1 MKFASDEKAQIQK
14 ALWEVV
20 RTASMALMKLNEVIE
35 EDLDE
40 EEEQQKPRVAKKVEV
55 MPVSST
61 QKTLSMAERI
71 ASLRSERPKQTSVAP
86 RPVVVNQIKKAS
98 LTDDKIKSFAVRIG
112 NEILPKVKD
121 EEYDLRVLFKQ
132 SNTWNEIKDAVDSP
146 SIKSVVA
153 SVNELIQDKLDQK
166 YAQEQEQAQLKKKQ
180 ALLMQKQALLKQA
193 EEQKQL
199 EMVEARKQKLA
210 KAQKNMMMASI
221 IKEMKPFVKAGNMNT
236 INVAL
241 QKSATWQNIK
251 TTLGG
256 QTERNAFVSE
266 MIQASGFLNT
276 KSADFQRD
284 VIPPNRDSFS
294 TGVQTNRGVDNFK
307 GKESL
312 PKGYSDDI
320 GSTAPDSPV
329 NKTLNLDRSDSHGR
343 TPATALNNITEV
355 VQSGGSAKVIPDN
368 KGFANNSSPL
378 RTSSE
383 DEELENLWST
393 EPSDDD
399 VEQASEEE
407 YDDGISEDMDDD
419 DFFGDS
425 DE

>member
-20 RTASMALMKLNEVIE
+20 RTASMALMRLNEINE
-35 EDLDE
+35 QPQIAKKAE
-40 EEEQQKPRVAKKVEV
+40 EEMAINT
-55 MPVSST
+55 S
-61 QKTLSMAERI
+61 KTLSVSERI
-71 ASLRSERPKQTSVAP
+71 ASLRNISMNAKQTSP
-86 RPVVVNQIKKAS
+86 IKNQKPEPIRKAS
-98 LTDDKIKSFAVRIG
+98 LTDDKIKSFVVRIG

-121 EEYDLRVLFKQ
+121 ENYDLRLLFKL
-132 SNTWNEIKDAVDSP
+132 SNTWNEIKSSVDNN
-146 SIKSVVA
+146 SIKSIVA
-153 SVNELIQDKLDQK
+153 SVNDLILDRLDEK
-166 YAQEQEQAQLKKKQ
+166 YAQAKQKQ
-180 ALLMQKQALLKQA
+180 ALLKQKQELLKQA

-199 EMVEARKQKLA
+199 EMVETRKQKLA
-210 KAQKNMMMASI
+210 TSQKNMIMASI
-221 IKEMKPFVKAGNMNT
+221 IKEMKPFVKVGNMST

-241 QKSATWQNIK
+241 QKSSTWQSIK
-251 TTLGG
+251 ATLSN
-256 QTERNAFVSE
+256 QAERNAFFSD

-276 KSADFQRD
+276 KNADFQRD

-383 DEELENLWST
+383 DEELENLWTT

-399 VEQASEEE
+399 VEHDEFASEEE
-407 YDDGISEDMDDD
+407 YEDDGISEDMDDD

-425 DE
+425 GEE

>member
-1 MKFASDEKAQIQK
+1 VEKMKFASDEKAQIQK

-20 RTASMALMKLNEVIE
+20 KTASMALMKLNE
-35 EDLDE
+35 EDLNE
-40 EEEQQKPRVAKKVEV
+40 EEEQQPRVAKKVEV
-55 MPVSST
+55 MPINPS

-71 ASLRSERPKQTSVAP
+71 ASLRSERPKQTTAP
-86 RPVVVNQIKKAS
+86 KPMVVNQIKKAS

-132 SNTWNEIKDAVDSP
+132 SNTWNEIKDAVDNN
-146 SIKSVVA
+146 SIKSIVS
-153 SVNELIQDKLDQK
+153 SVNELIQDRLDQK
-166 YAQEQEQAQLKKKQ
+166 YAQEQEQAQLRKKQ

-210 KAQKNMMMASI
+210 KSQKNMVMASI

-419 DFFGDS
+419 DFFGDG
-425 DE
+425 EE

>member
-40 EEEQQKPRVAKKVEV
+40 EEEQQTRVAKKVEA
-55 MPVSST
+55 MPVNPS

-71 ASLRSERPKQTSVAP
+71 ASLRSERPKQTTVAP
-86 RPVVVNQIKKAS
+86 KPMVVNQIKKAS

-121 EEYDLRVLFKQ
+121 EDYDLRALFKQ
-132 SNTWNEIKDAVDSP
+132 SNTWNEIKDAVDSS
-146 SIKSVVA
+146 SIKSVVS
-153 SVNELIQDKLDQK
+153 SVNEIIQDRLDQK
-166 YAQEQEQAQLKKKQ
+166 YAQEQEQAQLRKKQ

-210 KAQKNMMMASI
+210 KAQKNMVMASI

-251 TTLGG
+251 TTLSS

-266 MIQASGFLNT
+266 MIQSSGFLNT
-276 KSADFQRD
+276 KNADFQRD

-343 TPATALNNITEV
+343 TPAVALNNITEV

-419 DFFGDS
+419 DFFGDG
-425 DE
+425 EE

>member
-20 RTASMALMKLNEVIE
+20 KTASMALMKLNE
-35 EDLDE
+35 EDLNE
-40 EEEQQKPRVAKKVEV
+40 EEEQQPRVAKKVEV
-55 MPVSST
+55 MPINPS

-71 ASLRSERPKQTSVAP
+71 ASLRSERPKQTTAP
-86 RPVVVNQIKKAS
+86 KPMVVNQIKKAS

-132 SNTWNEIKDAVDSP
+132 SNTWNEIKDAVDNN
-146 SIKSVVA
+146 SIKSIVS
-153 SVNELIQDKLDQK
+153 SVNELIQDRLDQK
-166 YAQEQEQAQLKKKQ
+166 YAQEQEQAQLRKKQ

-210 KAQKNMMMASI
+210 KSQKNMVMASI

-419 DFFGDS
+419 DFFGDG
-425 DE
+425 EE

>member
-20 RTASMALMKLNEVIE
+20 RTASMALMKLNE
-35 EDLDE
+35 EDLNDE
-40 EEEQQKPRVAKKVEV
+40 EEEQQPRVAKKVEV
-55 MPVSST
+55 MPINPS

-71 ASLRSERPKQTSVAP
+71 ASLRSERPKQTTAP
-86 RPVVVNQIKKAS
+86 KPMVVNRIKKAS

-121 EEYDLRVLFKQ
+121 EDYDLRALFKQ
-132 SNTWNEIKDAVDSP
+132 SNTWNEIKDAVDSS
-146 SIKSVVA
+146 SIKSVVS
-153 SVNELIQDKLDQK
+153 SVNEIIQDRLDQK
-166 YAQEQEQAQLKKKQ
+166 YAQEQEQAQLRKKQ
-180 ALLMQKQALLKQA
+180 ALLMQKQTLLKQA

-210 KAQKNMMMASI
+210 KAQKNMVMASI

-251 TTLGG
+251 TTLSS

-266 MIQASGFLNT
+266 MIQSSGFLNT
-276 KSADFQRD
+276 KNADFQRD

-343 TPATALNNITEV
+343 TPAVALNNITEV

-419 DFFGDS
+419 DFFGDG
-425 DE
+425 EE

>member
-20 RTASMALMKLNEVIE
+20 RTASMALMKLNEIE
-35 EDLDE
+35 GEEEKLE
-40 EEEQQKPRVAKKVEV
+40 EEEKPQRTAKKVEA
-55 MPVSST
+55 MPINPT

-71 ASLRSERPKQTSVAP
+71 ATLRSGNRQQSTMPAN
-86 RPVVVNQIKKAS
+86 NQKPEVIRKAS

-121 EEYDLRVLFKQ
+121 DDYDLRVLFKH
-132 SNTWNEIKDAVDSP
+132 SSTWNEIKDSVDSN
-146 SIKSVVA
+146 SIKSVVS
-153 SVNELIQDKLDQK
+153 SVNELIQDRLDQK
-166 YAQEQEQAQLKKKQ
+166 FAQEQAQLKKQ
-180 ALLMQKQALLKQA
+180 ALLKQKQDLLKQA

-210 KAQKNMMMASI
+210 KAQKNMVMASI

-251 TTLGG
+251 SNLSS
-256 QTERNAFVSE
+256 QNERNAFVSE

-284 VIPPNRDSFS
+284 VLPPNRDSFS
-294 TGVQTNRGVDNFK
+294 TGVQTNKQTDRTNPSLTGV
-307 GKESL
+307 
-312 PKGYSDDI
+312 PKGEIENVGLS
-320 GSTAPDSPV
+320 APDAPL
-329 NKTLNLDRSDSHGR
+329 NRARNLDHGEAYGKK
-343 TPATALNNITEV
+343 PSTALNNITEV

-368 KGFANNSSPL
+368 KGYANNSSPL

-399 VEQASEEE
+399 VEQDEFASEE

-419 DFFGDS
+419 DFFGD
-425 DE
+425 EE

>member
-55 MPVSST
+55 MPVSPT

-71 ASLRSERPKQTSVAP
+71 ASLRSERSKQTSVAP

>member
-20 RTASMALMKLNEVIE
+20 KTASMALMKLNE
-35 EDLDE
+35 EDLK
-40 EEEQQKPRVAKKVEV
+40 EEEQQPRVAKKVEV
-55 MPVSST
+55 MPINPS

-71 ASLRSERPKQTSVAP
+71 ASLRSERPKQTTAP
-86 RPVVVNQIKKAS
+86 KPMVVNQIKKAS

-132 SNTWNEIKDAVDSP
+132 SNTWNEIKDAVDNN
-146 SIKSVVA
+146 SIKSIVS
-153 SVNELIQDKLDQK
+153 SVNELIQDRLDQK
-166 YAQEQEQAQLKKKQ
+166 YAQEQEQAQLRKKQ

-210 KAQKNMMMASI
+210 KSQKNMVMASI

-251 TTLGG
+251 TTLAG

-419 DFFGDS
+419 DFFGDG
-425 DE
+425 EE

>member
-20 RTASMALMKLNEVIE
+20 KTASMALMKLNE
-35 EDLDE
+35 EDLND
-40 EEEQQKPRVAKKVEV
+40 EEEQQQPRVAKKVEV
-55 MPVSST
+55 MPINPS

-71 ASLRSERPKQTSVAP
+71 ASLRSERPKQTTAP
-86 RPVVVNQIKKAS
+86 KPVVVNQIKKAS

-132 SNTWNEIKDAVDSP
+132 SNTWNEIKDAVDNN

-153 SVNELIQDKLDQK
+153 SVNELIQDRL
-166 YAQEQEQAQLKKKQ
+166 YAQEQEQAQLRKKQ

-210 KAQKNMMMASI
+210 KSQKNMVMASI

-251 TTLGG
+251 TTLAG

-320 GSTAPDSPV
+320 GSTAPDSTV

-419 DFFGDS
+419 DFFGDG
-425 DE
+425 EE

>member
-20 RTASMALMKLNEVIE
+20 RTASMALMKLNEIE
-35 EDLDE
+35 GEEEKLE
-40 EEEQQKPRVAKKVEV
+40 EEEKPQRTAKKVEA
-55 MPVSST
+55 MPINPT
-61 QKTLSMAERI
+61 QKTVSMAERI
-71 ASLRSERPKQTSVAP
+71 ASLRSGNRQQSTMPAKPVINQRPEVI
-86 RPVVVNQIKKAS
+86 RKAS

-121 EEYDLRVLFKQ
+121 DDYDLRELFKH
-132 SNTWNEIKDAVDSP
+132 SSTWNEIKDSVDSN
-146 SIKSVVA
+146 SIKSVVS
-153 SVNELIQDKLDQK
+153 SVNELIQDRLDQK
-166 YAQEQEQAQLKKKQ
+166 FAQEQAQLKKQ
-180 ALLMQKQALLKQA
+180 ALLKQKQDLLKQA

-210 KAQKNMMMASI
+210 KAQKNMVMASI

-251 TTLGG
+251 SNLSG
-256 QTERNAFVSE
+256 QNERNAFVSE

-276 KSADFQRD
+276 KNADFQRD

-425 DE
+425 EE